1 VTGSQKR
8 VRSSVNEEK
17 ALNVVMAHP
26 FAMAGVNSGAVVA
39 SESGNRSGGAGD
51 YCKSGD
57 EGEGAGEYKSGDE
70 GGGALSAEDAEVQKV
85 IGGKDGED
93 TYDSEDELGKFDETG
108 SETSCSPVK
117 VESIAH
123 LVDLMEKDAE
133 GANKYFIP
141 PEISETQE
149 YKEFIEKQDAYED
162 FEIDSIPKYK
172 DKFLDDEEK

>member
-1 VTGSQKR
+1 MNTVFQPFLPNIYPHQKIELQTAVTGSQKR

-85 IGGKDGED
+85 GIRCTLLPVVLIVKM
-93 TYDSEDELGKFDETG
+93 LV
-108 SETSCSPVK
+108 SC
-117 VESIAH
+117 
-123 LVDLMEKDAE
+123 
-133 GANKYFIP
+133 
-141 PEISETQE
+141 
-149 YKEFIEKQDAYED
+149 
-162 FEIDSIPKYK
+162 
-172 DKFLDDEEK
+172 